1 MLSGASHAAIEQPH
15 TPRSL
20 ISDRSEFLKSEL
32 LAELI
37 HQMLCIR
44 GQHAEFAELS
54 LKEPLFVTRIWL
66 HLCRGDET
74 GRRLDRDFTV
84 PIDHSSAEHNR
95 RNMALTGRT
104 QTKHKSQRARRKF

>member
-1 MLSGASHAAIEQPH
+1 MLSGASHAAIEQPD

-20 ISDRSEFLKSEL
+20 ISDRTELLESKL

-37 HQMLCIR
+37 HQVLCIR

-74 GRRLDRDFTV
+74 GRRIDRDFTF
-84 PIDHSSAEHNR
+84 PIDHSSAEHDR
-95 RNMALTGRT
+95 CTLPLTGGR
-104 QTKHKSQRARRKF
+104 Q

>member
-15 TPRSL
+15 SPRSL
-20 ISDRSEFLKSEL
+20 ISDCSELLKTKL

-37 HQMLCIR
+37 HQVLCIR
-44 GQHAEFAELS
+44 GQHAEFTELS

-74 GRRLDRDFTV
+74 GRRIDRDLTV
-84 PIDHSSAEHNR
+84 LIDHSRAEHDR
-95 RNMALTGRT
+95 RHMPLTGRT
-104 QTKHKSQRARRKF
+104 